1 MTIENANRLAELR
14 RTHGLSQEELAE
26 RLSVS
31 RQAVSKWERAESSPD
46 TDNLIAVAQLYGVT
60 LDVLL
65 GLQLPPA
72 IPEKPLPGEAEYE
85 ASTEEEDEPS
95 AEPSADP
102 SAEPSAEP
110 LEDVIAGD
118 PLPEGSYYEH
128 AAREAA
134 RAAEEAAAA
143 VKPAA
148 RDAARAAEEAAAAV
162 ANERERRRRH
172 FPYPVMVTFAY
183 LVLGF
188 VFHQWHPGWI
198 IFLTIPLFYLPE
210 SERQPLRLLG
220 NPVMITIIYLLL
232 GTMCNLWHPGWLI
245 FLLIPLLNSVSRR

>member
-14 RTHGLSQEELAE
+14 RAHGLSQEELAE
-26 RLSVS
+26 KLGVS

-46 TDNLIAVAQLYGVT
+46 TDNLIALAQLYGVT

-72 IPEKPLPGEAEYE
+72 IPEKPLPGETEYE
-85 ASTEEEDEPS
+85 APAEEEEDIAVEP
-95 AEPSADP
+95 AA
-102 SAEPSAEP
+102 AP
-110 LEDVIAGD
+110 LEDVVAGD

-143 VKPAA
+143 
-148 RDAARAAEEAAAAV
+148 EAK
-162 ANERERRRRH
+162 ERERRRRH
-172 FPYPVMVTFAY
+172 FPYPVMVTIAY

-245 FLLIPLLNSVSRR
+245 FLMIPLLNSVSRR

>member
-26 RLSVS
+26 KLGVS

-46 TDNLIAVAQLYGVT
+46 TDNLIALAKLYGVS
-60 LDVLL
+60 LDELL
-65 GLQLPPA
+65 GLQLPEAARRNASEAPEAYEVPDEANEPDEPA
-72 IPEKPLPGEAEYE
+72 
-85 ASTEEEDEPS
+85 ASTGAPEAVSEP
-95 AEPSADP
+95 DP
-102 SAEPSAEP
+102 IDIP
-110 LEDVIAGD
+110 AGSD
-118 PLPEGSYYEH
+118 PLPEGSYYDH
-128 AAREAA
+128 ISRQ
-134 RAAEEAAAA
+134 AAEEASRAAA
-143 VKPAA
+143 
-148 RDAARAAEEAAAAV
+148 EA
-162 ANERERRRRH
+162 ERERHRRRMR
-172 FPYPVMVTFAY
+172 FPYPVFVTIAY

-232 GTMCNLWHPGWLI
+232 GCFCNAWHPGWLV
-245 FLLIPLLNSVSRR
+245 FLLIPILGSMRR